1 MINMLIGIL
10 VVLLS
15 IALIVLII
23 VTASYYRACRR
34 NQKDLEE
41 KEDFKKLEEKYRK
54 KIEELRSTI
63 EEQYQQ
69 TIELQTKLGEIQV
82 VSAVNAQGE
91 IHTVD
96 IQEEINKLID
106 ERERLQNEIKE
117 KGLEITGLAKTQYEF
132 LQALA
137 SSKEAQL
144 QIENVT
150 HSLESRNREVLEQ
163 ISGLER
169 QKVGLMNELNRLLN
183 IQKVIDTNED
193 NVIWDPILSEKQSK
207 LVSVLRDLS
216 ILYPDLEIDFASIE

>member
-1 MINMLIGIL
+1 MLIGIL
-10 VVLLS
+10 VVLLT
-15 IALIVLII
+15 ITLIVLAI

-41 KEDFKKLEEKYRK
+41 KENLKKLEEKYKK
-54 KIEELRSTI
+54 KIEELHSTI
-63 EEQYQQ
+63 EDQYQQ
-69 TIELQTKLGEIQV
+69 TIELKTKLGEVQV
-82 VSAVNAQGE
+82 ISAVNAQGE

-96 IQEEINKLID
+96 IQEEINKLIN
-106 ERERLQNEIKE
+106 EREHLQEEIKE
-117 KGLEITGLAKTQYEF
+117 RSLKLTGLATTQYEF

-137 SSKEAQL
+137 RSKEAQL

-150 HSLESRNREVLEQ
+150 HGLENRNREILEQ

-169 QKVGLMNELNRLLN
+169 QKVVLTNELNRLLN

-216 ILYPDLEIDFASIE
+216 ILYPDLEIDFATIE

>member
-1 MINMLIGIL
+1 MLIGIL
-10 VVLLS
+10 VVLLT
-15 IALIVLII
+15 ITLIVLAV
-23 VTASYYRACRR
+23 VTASYYRTCRR

-41 KEDFKKLEEKYRK
+41 KENLKKLEEKYKK
-54 KIEELRSTI
+54 KIEELHSTI

-69 TIELQTKLGEIQV
+69 TIELKTKLGEVQV
-82 VSAVNAQGE
+82 ISAVNAQGE

-96 IQEEINKLID
+96 IQEEINKLIN
-106 ERERLQNEIKE
+106 EREHLQEEIKE
-117 KGLEITGLAKTQYEF
+117 RGLKLTGLATTQYEF

-137 SSKEAQL
+137 RSKEAQL

-150 HSLESRNREVLEQ
+150 HGLENRNREILEE

-169 QKVGLMNELNRLLN
+169 QKVGLTNELNRLLN

-216 ILYPDLEIDFASIE
+216 ILYPDLEIDFATIE